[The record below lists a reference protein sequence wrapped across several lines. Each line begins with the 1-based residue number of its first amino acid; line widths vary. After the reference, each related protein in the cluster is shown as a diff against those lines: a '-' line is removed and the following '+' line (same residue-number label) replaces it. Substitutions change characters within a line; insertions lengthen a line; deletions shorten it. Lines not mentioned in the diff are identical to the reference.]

1 MHQRCRAAP
10 LLRLATLAFVASLA
24 LPEPGGAQ
32 SAEARSGSA
41 AAPAPLS
48 PFQQLGR
55 DVLRELIETNTTQ
68 SSGSTTAA
76 AERMAA
82 RFRAA
87 GFPAGDVR
95 VIGAG
100 ERSGNLVVRYRGSGA
115 RRPVLLLA
123 HLDVVEAKREDWSV
137 DPFLLTEKDG
147 FFYGRGTLDIKGG
160 AAALV
165 ASLLRLKQEGFRPDR
180 DLVLALTAGEES
192 GVENGV
198 QWLLANHR
206 DLIDAEYC
214 LNVDAGGG
222 EIVKGTRTA
231 IDVQA
236 AEKVYLSFTLTVRNA
251 GGHSSMPTPDNA
263 IYRLAAGL
271 DRLSRHEFPTR
282 PNDITRAYFTRMAA
296 IVGGRQGA
304 DMRAVARTPLDT
316 AAARRLSATPLYN
329 SLLRTTCV
337 ATQLEGGH
345 AENALPQMAR
355 AVVNCRMLPDDDP
368 REVRRTIARV
378 AADTAIAIDTVA
390 APVPS
395 PASPLTPALLRDI
408 ERVARSL
415 WGPLPVVPYM
425 ETGATDGLF
434 LRNAGMPVYGF
445 NGIFYDVDDIRS
457 HGRDERIGVREFYD
471 GLEFQYR
478 LVKAVS
484 SPSA

>member
-1 MHQRCRAAP
+1 MRRRPDAA
-10 LLRLATLAFVASLA
+10 LLLQYAALGLTLSLA
-24 LPEPGGAQ
+24 LPRPGGAQ
-32 SAEARSGSA
+32 SAGSPAAR
-41 AAPAPLS
+41 PAPL
-48 PFQQLGR
+48 PAFHQLGR

-68 SSGSTTAA
+68 SSGSTTVA

-87 GFPAGDVR
+87 GFPAADVQ
-95 VIGAG
+95 VLGAG
-100 ERSGNLVVRYRGSGA
+100 PKSGNLLVRYRGSGGGA
-115 RRPVLLLA
+115 RKPVLLLA
-123 HLDVVEAKREDWSV
+123 HLDVVEAKREDWTV
-137 DPFLLTEKDG
+137 DPFVLTEKDG

-165 ASLLRLKQEGFRPDR
+165 ASLLRLKQEGFQPDR
-180 DLVLALTAGEES
+180 DLVLALTAGEET

-222 EIVKGTRTA
+222 EIVNGKRTA
-231 IDVQA
+231 MDVQA

-251 GGHSSMPTPDNA
+251 GGHSSMPTRDNA

-271 DRLSRHEFPTR
+271 ERLSRYEFPTR
-282 PNDITRAYFTRMAA
+282 LNDITREYFSRMAA
-296 IVGGRQGA
+296 ITTGPQGL
-304 DMRAVARTPLDT
+304 DMRTVAKEPRADAAV
-316 AAARRLSATPLYN
+316 RRLSASPLYN
-329 SLLRTTCV
+329 ALMRTTCV

-345 AENALPQMAR
+345 AENALPQTAR
-355 AVVNCRMLPDDDP
+355 AVVNCRMLPDEDP
-368 REVRRTIARV
+368 RAVQRTLARV
-378 AADTAIAIDTVA
+378 VADTAIAIDTVG

-395 PASPLTPALLRDI
+395 PASPLTPELLRDI
-408 ERVARSL
+408 ERVTRSL
-415 WGPLPVVPYM
+415 WGPLPVIPYM

-445 NGIFYDVDDIRS
+445 VGIFYDVDDVRS

-471 GLEFQYR
+471 GLEFEYR